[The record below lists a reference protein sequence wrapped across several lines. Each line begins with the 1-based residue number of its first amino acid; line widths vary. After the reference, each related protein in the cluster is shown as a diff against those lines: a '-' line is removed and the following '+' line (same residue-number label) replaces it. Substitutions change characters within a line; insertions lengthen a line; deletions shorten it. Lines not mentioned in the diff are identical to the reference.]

1 MKKTDNIKMLSY
13 AINDLKKIIDFFDQ
27 RDEEINA
34 IDIKTPESDI
44 YVDINIGCSVDTI
57 LNFKD
62 FCTNRTY
69 KIVNPL
75 HGEVTI
81 NNFRIMYERTLWNY
95 DDNEDI
101 EEGDD

>member
-1 MKKTDNIKMLSY
+1 MKKTNNIKMLSY
-13 AINDLKKIIDFFDQ
+13 TIEDLRKIMDFFNQ

-44 YVDINIGCSVDTI
+44 FVDINSGCSVDTV

-62 FCTNRTY
+62 YCTNRTY
-69 KIVNPL
+69 KIVKPL

-81 NNFRIMYERTLWNY
+81 NNFRIMYERTTWNY
-95 DDNEDI
+95 DND
-101 EEGDD
+101 EGTG